1 MAHMKFNFSILL
13 LYLLPSYC
21 LANDTLSVEQC
32 RILAA
37 QNSPLQQKKLY
48 AASIHALQTRN
59 IQSNSLPRIQVGAQ
73 ATWQS
78 DVFGLPFNFPGSE
91 IPTVPKDQYKL
102 SMDVAQRI
110 WDGGT
115 DRHLRQQREL
125 ERELALAQVEV
136 DAFSLREIV
145 TDLYFKTLLLQE
157 TQTILESTKKDLESR
172 LKQAEA
178 SIAEGVALRTSAD
191 QIRIQILKT
200 EQQWEATE
208 SDKLALLEIL
218 RVWVGREKADFALQS
233 VNLATQTV
241 NPSIVRPEY
250 NLFALQQRGFQIG
263 KDALRLRSQPRVE
276 AFLQGGLGRPNP
288 FNFFETGFEPFFM
301 VGLRAAWTPVDWGN
315 KRRESQVFDLQSNNI
330 VVQRQFFE
338 QKLLA
343 NTLKDQQDEAKW
355 QAQLQ
360 QDDAIIKLQT
370 DIIARADTQ
379 VKNGVMTTTDFL
391 SQLNL
396 LTQAQLTRKT
406 HEIQM
411 VQSRE
416 MQHAKGSMEK

>member
-1 MAHMKFNFSILL
+1 MKFILSL
-13 LYLLPSYC
+13 LACCILPFLC
-21 LANDTLSVEQC
+21 FANDTLTVEQC
-32 RILAA
+32 RTLAL

-48 AASIHALQTRN
+48 AASINALQIRN

-78 DVFGLPFNFPGSE
+78 DVFGLPFNFPGAE

-102 SMDVAQRI
+102 SVDVAQRI
-110 WDGGT
+110 WDGGS

-145 TDLYFKTLLLQE
+145 TELYFKTLLLQE
-157 TQTILESTKKDLESR
+157 NETILSASIKDLETR
-172 LKQAEA
+172 LKQTEA
-178 SIAEGVALRTSAD
+178 SVAEGVALRTAAD
-191 QIRIQILKT
+191 QIKIQILKS
-200 EQQWEATE
+200 EQQIASTQ

-218 RVWVGREKADFALQS
+218 KVWVGREKVDFALQTAS
-233 VNLATQTV
+233 SMLEKQKLEV
-241 NPSIVRPEY
+241 VRPEY
-250 NLFALQQRGFQIG
+250 NLFALQQRSYQIS
-263 KDALRLRSQPRVE
+263 KDALHLRAQPRIE
-276 AFLQGGLGRPNP
+276 AFAQGGVGRPNP
-288 FNFFETGFEPFFM
+288 FNFFETGFEPFLLL
-301 VGLRAAWTPVDWGN
+301 GLRAVWTPIDWGN
-315 KRRESQVFDLQSNNI
+315 KGRESQIFDLQRNNVDI
-330 VVQRQFFE
+330 HRQFFE
-338 QKLLA
+338 QRLIA

-360 QDDAIIKLQT
+360 QDDAIIQLQT
-370 DIIARADTQ
+370 DIIARADVQ

-411 VQSRE
+411 VQARE
-416 MQHAKGSMEK
+416 MQTAKGTVVK